1 MGEKVLIVDDEP
13 NILELLDYNLQK
25 EGYQVVRADSGEK
38 AVAMLEKEKPSI
50 VLLDQM
56 LPGLDGLDVLKKIRA
71 NDAYAEMPVIMVTA
85 KSEEIDKIIG
95 LELGA
100 DDYITKPFSVREL
113 CARVKAQLRRSKRL
127 DPSQAADQ
135 AAGGLR
141 IDAAS
146 YKAYIG
152 ETELKLTLKEFE
164 LLSLLMANRATVL
177 TRDTILNRVWG
188 YEYFGETRTVDV
200 HITNLRKKIG
210 EYGDCI
216 ETVRGVGYRF
226 NEKNEPAV

>member
-1 MGEKVLIVDDEP
+1 MDEKVLIVDDEP
-13 NILELLDYNLQK
+13 NILELLDYNLK
-25 EGYQVVRADSGEK
+25 KDGYAVLQADTGEK
-38 AVAMLEKEKPSI
+38 ALAVLEQEKPAI

-56 LPGLDGLDVLKKIRA
+56 LPGVDGLEVLKRIRA
-71 NDAYAEMPVIMVTA
+71 NEAYADMPVIMVTA

-127 DPSQAADQ
+127 EVPAAPEQ
-135 AAGGLR
+135 TLGGLR
-141 IDAAS
+141 IDSAN

-152 ETELKLTLKEFE
+152 EQELTLTLKEFE
-164 LLSLLMANRATVL
+164 LLSLLMTNRNAVL

-200 HITNLRKKIG
+200 HITNLRRKIG
-210 EYGDCI
+210 EYGECI

-226 NEKNEPAV
+226 REKNEPSV

>member
-1 MGEKVLIVDDEP
+1 MEEKVLIVDDEP
-13 NILELLDYNLQK
+13 NILELLEYNLKK
-25 EGYQVVRADSGEK
+25 EGYMVVRADTGEM
-38 AVAMLEKEKPSI
+38 AMAMLEKEKPAI

-56 LPGLDGLDVLKKIRA
+56 LPGLDGLGVLKKIRA
-71 NDAYAEMPVIMVTA
+71 TDAYAEMPVIMVTA

-127 DPSQAADQ
+127 DTALPSE
-135 AAGGLR
+135 AAGRLH
-141 IDAAS
+141 IDSAN

-152 ETELKLTLKEFE
+152 DHELKLTLKEFE
-164 LLSLLMANRATVL
+164 LLSLLMTNRSSVL

-226 NEKNEPAV
+226 NIKNE

>member
-1 MGEKVLIVDDEP
+1 MEEKILIVDDEP
-13 NILELLDYNLQK
+13 NILELLEYNLKK
-25 EGYQVVRADSGEK
+25 EGYSVVRADTGEK
-38 AVAMLEKEKPSI
+38 AIAMLEQEKPAI

-56 LPGLDGLDVLKKIRA
+56 LPGLDGLGVLKKVRA
-71 NDAYAEMPVIMVTA
+71 TDAYADMPVIMVTA

-127 DPSQAADQ
+127 DSVAPSEQS
-135 AAGGLR
+135 AGRLH
-141 IDAAS
+141 IDSAN

-152 ETELKLTLKEFE
+152 DKELKLTLKEFE
-164 LLSLLMANRATVL
+164 LLSLLMSNRSSVL

-226 NEKNEPAV
+226 NEKNEQTV

>member
-1 MGEKVLIVDDEP
+1 MEEKILIVDDEP
-13 NILELLDYNLQK
+13 NILELLEYNLKK
-25 EGYQVVRADSGEK
+25 EGYSVVRADTGEK
-38 AVAMLEKEKPSI
+38 AIAALEQEKPAI

-56 LPGLDGLDVLKKIRA
+56 LPGLDGLGVLKKIRA
-71 NDAYAEMPVIMVTA
+71 ADAFADMPVIMVTA

-127 DPSQAADQ
+127 DNVAPSEQS
-135 AAGGLR
+135 AGKLH
-141 IDAAS
+141 IDSAN

-152 ETELKLTLKEFE
+152 DKELKLTLKEFE
-164 LLSLLMANRATVL
+164 LLSLLMSNRSSVL

-226 NEKNEPAV
+226 NNKNE

>member
-1 MGEKVLIVDDEP
+1 MDEKVLIVDDEP
-13 NILELLDYNLQK
+13 NILELLDYNLK
-25 EGYQVVRADSGEK
+25 KDGYAVLRADTGEK
-38 AVAMLEKEKPSI
+38 ALAVLEQEKPSI

-56 LPGLDGLDVLKKIRA
+56 LPGVDGLEVLKRIRS
-71 NDAYAEMPVIMVTA
+71 NEVYADMPVIMVTA

-113 CARVKAQLRRSKRL
+113 CARVKAQLRRSKRMETTNA
-127 DPSQAADQ
+127 PEQTS
-135 AAGGLR
+135 GGLR
-141 IDAAS
+141 VDGAN

-152 ETELKLTLKEFE
+152 DTELTLTLKEFE
-164 LLSLLMANRATVL
+164 LLSLLMANRNAVL

-200 HITNLRKKIG
+200 HITNLRRKIG
-210 EYGDCI
+210 EYGECI

-226 NEKNEPAV
+226 REKNEPAV

>member
-1 MGEKVLIVDDEP
+1 MEEKVLIVDDEL
-13 NILELLDYNLQK
+13 NILELLDYNLK
-25 EGYQVVRADSGEK
+25 KDGYTVLRADTGEK
-38 AVAMLEKEKPSI
+38 ALAVLESEKPAI

-56 LPGLDGLDVLKKIRA
+56 LPGVDGLEVLKRIRS
-71 NDAYAEMPVIMVTA
+71 NETYSDMPVIMVTA

-127 DPSQAADQ
+127 DAPAMPEQVS
-135 AAGGLR
+135 GGLM
-141 IDAAS
+141 IDSAN
-146 YKAYIG
+146 YKAYLG
-152 ETELKLTLKEFE
+152 DTELSLTLKEFE
-164 LLSLLMANRATVL
+164 LLSLLMANRNSVL

-200 HITNLRKKIG
+200 HITNLRRKIG
-210 EYGDCI
+210 EYGECI

-226 NEKNEPAV
+226 KEKNEPAV

>member
-1 MGEKVLIVDDEP
+1 MDEKVLIVDDEP
-13 NILELLDYNLQK
+13 NILELLEYNLKK
-25 EGYQVVRADSGEK
+25 EGYHVLRADTGEK
-38 AVAMLEKEKPSI
+38 AVAIMEQERPAI
-50 VLLDQM
+50 MLLDQM
-56 LPGLDGLDVLKKIRA
+56 LPGLDGLGVLKKVRA
-71 NDAYAEMPVIMVTA
+71 SDAFAEMPVIMVTA

-113 CARVKAQLRRSKRL
+113 VARVKAQLRRSKRL
-127 DPSQAADQ
+127 DAGTPSNQS
-135 AAGGLR
+135 AGRLR
-141 IDAAS
+141 VDAAN

-152 ETELKLTLKEFE
+152 DRELKLTLKEFE
-164 LLSLLMANRATVL
+164 LLNLLMTNRASVL

-200 HITNLRKKIG
+200 HITNLRRKIE
-210 EYGDCI
+210 EYGECI

-226 NEKNEPAV
+226 NEKNEPSV

>member
-146 YKAYIG
+146 
-152 ETELKLTLKEFE
+152 
-164 LLSLLMANRATVL
+164 
-177 TRDTILNRVWG
+177 
-188 YEYFGETRTVDV
+188 
-200 HITNLRKKIG
+200 
-210 EYGDCI
+210 
-216 ETVRGVGYRF
+216 
-226 NEKNEPAV
+226 

>member
-1 MGEKVLIVDDEP
+1 MNEKVLIVDDEP
-13 NILELLDYNLQK
+13 NILELLDYNLK
-25 EGYQVVRADSGEK
+25 KDGYAVLRADTGENAL
-38 AVAMLEKEKPSI
+38 AVLEQEKPAI

-56 LPGLDGLDVLKKIRA
+56 LPGVDGLEVLKRIRA
-71 NDAYAEMPVIMVTA
+71 NEAYADMPVIMVTA

-127 DPSQAADQ
+127 ETPVASEQAL
-135 AAGGLR
+135 GGLR
-141 IDAAS
+141 FDSAS

-152 ETELKLTLKEFE
+152 EQELALTLKEFE
-164 LLSLLMANRATVL
+164 LLSLHMTNRNAVL

-200 HITNLRKKIG
+200 HITNLRRKIG
-210 EYGDCI
+210 EYGECI

-226 NEKNEPAV
+226 RE

>member
-1 MGEKVLIVDDEP
+1 MDEKVLIVDDEP
-13 NILELLDYNLQK
+13 NILELLEYNLKK
-25 EGYQVVRADSGEK
+25 EGYQVVRADTGEK
-38 AVAMLEKEKPSI
+38 AVAMLERDRPAI

-56 LPGLDGLDVLKKIRA
+56 LPGLDGLGVLKKIRA
-71 NDAYAEMPVIMVTA
+71 DDAYADMPVIMVTA

-113 CARVKAQLRRSKRL
+113 CARVKAQLRRSRRL
-127 DPSQAADQ
+127 DNAAPSEQS
-135 AAGGLR
+135 AGRLR
-141 IDAAS
+141 IDSAS

-152 ETELKLTLKEFE
+152 DRELRLTLKEFE
-164 LLSLLMANRATVL
+164 LLSLLMANRSSVL

-226 NEKNEPAV
+226 NEKNEQAI

>member
-1 MGEKVLIVDDEP
+1 MDEKVLIVDDEP
-13 NILELLDYNLQK
+13 NILELLEYNLK
-25 EGYQVVRADSGEK
+25 REGYLVARADTGEK
-38 AVAMLEKEKPSI
+38 AITMLEQEKPAI

-56 LPGLDGLDVLKKIRA
+56 LPGLDGLGVLKKIRA
-71 NDAYAEMPVIMVTA
+71 TDAYAEMPVIMVTA

-127 DPSQAADQ
+127 DSTAPSEQSS
-135 AAGGLR
+135 GRLH
-141 IDAAS
+141 IDSAN

-152 ETELKLTLKEFE
+152 DKELKLTLKEFE
-164 LLSLLMANRATVL
+164 LLSLLMTNRSSVL

-226 NEKNEPAV
+226 NEKNEQTV